1 MALLSHNTALYN
13 TRESCRYG
21 TNPIPV
27 TALYN
32 EDSRKNINQ
41 KLSNNLPT
49 RRSDFFHPQ
58 EPSTLNRTNRVVRQN
73 SSWTSQRWSE
83 PKLYDSMLSVGWNA
97 CILPSINSMT
107 YVDTWHSPFGQSSSL
122 PNLTAVKAPHPY
134 SSFIWNETKQSFGFV
149 YQPNILANKAQL
161 HFGADMNAEYFA
173 GNWKMQPVLSTSRVP
188 DYKTHLEAASRL
200 AGTTST
206 MNKVE
211 EELRLAINTCP
222 QNPYDRAI
230 LASVC
235 YQLGFYSLAVEQYCL
250 ATELQPSFADAYNN
264 MGNAWK
270 ALQRTTEASRCYE
283 AALAWNERHPHAL
296 NNLGNIYRDKGDLDH
311 AAALYSKCLQ
321 VCPTLAAA
329 HCNLGGICR
338 EKHLLKEAVLHFLTA
353 LTYDPHLAAAANGL
367 GVTYRE
373 LNQND
378 EALKAFSLA
387 ASLQPY
393 AAEHFANLG
402 NTLKDLGRL
411 EESVKCHRTAI
422 HLAPHL
428 EDAFSQL
435 AHSMAM
441 LCDWT
446 DRNEILKTIRSYLD
460 RILQLYR
467 TTCIQLLRNVF
478 DGNLKMNI
486 KVRPECDDFQSSKV
500 VYNIVGGL
508 LYGCEEQQ
516 LLSSVISA
524 SNKETIDMLAMQLVQ
539 NLLQLPLPS
548 VQPFHCLIYPV
559 TNEQFRLLG
568 SVYAARAAAN
578 VAFCKVPKL
587 EWIEPQLNYFGGGRL
602 KVGYVSS
609 DFQNH
614 PYGHLTQSIY
624 GFHRSGKSV
633 ECFCY
638 SLSPSDGSHYRKK
651 IENEAEHFRDIS
663 HLTVHEAA
671 SIIANDGIHILINA
685 NGYTKGAKT
694 EIFALRPAPVQV
706 AFMGFAGSLGASYI
720 EYMISDIVA
729 SPPEFVPECHTE
741 VMLYHPHTYFV
752 SDHKQSSPREP
763 RIISK
768 SNSGISGEIILT
780 RESYGLPKS
789 VYEGGDCTVLFANF
803 NQLYKLDP
811 STLNIW
817 CNILKRVPGSKIWL
831 LRFPPAAEARLL
843 AQVSKRHIST
853 DRIIFTDVAPKEEHI
868 ARCGL
873 ADIFLDTPVCNAHTT
888 ATDALWSGL
897 PVVTGP
903 TVRLA
908 SRVAASVLH
917 AAGLDELIARDMNE
931 YQDIAIY
938 LAYNYEKRLAIRKYL
953 IENRDRLPLFDTL
966 RWTRNLEAL
975 FWQAWFHKFHN
986 LPDRIV
992 YGQDVYSS
1000 ASPNWP
1006 LSNCS
1011 QFLKHARN
1019 EGFRIC

>member
-1 MALLSHNTALYN
+1 MALLSHHKALHNTK
-13 TRESCRYG
+13 ESCRYG
-21 TNPIPV
+21 TNTIPV

-32 EDSRKNINQ
+32 EESRKNVLQN
-41 KLSNNLPT
+41 LSN
-49 RRSDFFHPQ
+49 DQ
-58 EPSTLNRTNRVVRQN
+58 EPRSFGVAYTEEPPTLNRCYSVVQEN
-73 SSWTSQRWSE
+73 STQTFQRCFE
-83 PKLYDSMLSVGWNA
+83 PSLFNSILSFGWNPYALPNMDSMSSVDA
-97 CILPSINSMT
+97 
-107 YVDTWHSPFGQSSSL
+107 WHSRLGLSSSHR
-122 PNLTAVKAPHPY
+122 NFTAGNTSYPY
-134 SSFIWNETKQSFGFV
+134 SNYIWNETRRTLGLVHYPDVSADQV
-149 YQPNILANKAQL
+149 QL
-161 HFGADMNAEYFA
+161 HSGANVNTEYSV
-173 GNWKMQPVLSTSRVP
+173 GNWKTHPFLVRSRVS
-188 DYKTHLEAASRL
+188 DYRTHLEVASRL
-200 AGTTST
+200 AGTPTTVS
-206 MNKVE
+206 KVE
-211 EELRLAINTCP
+211 EELRLAINLCP

-235 YQLGFYSLAVEQYCL
+235 YQLGFYSLAVGQYSL
-250 ATELQPSFADAYNN
+250 ATELQPNFADAYNN

-270 ALQRTTEASRCYE
+270 ALQRITEATRCYE

-296 NNLGNIYRDKGDLDH
+296 NNLGNIYRDKGDLDR

-329 HCNLGGICR
+329 HCNLGGVCR
-338 EKHLLKEAVLHFLTA
+338 EKHLFKEAVSHFLMA
-353 LTYDPHLAAAANGL
+353 LTYDPNLAAAANGL

-378 EALKAFSLA
+378 EALRAFSLA

-393 AAEHFANLG
+393 VAEHFANLG
-402 NTLKDLGRL
+402 NTLKDLGHL

-422 HLAPHL
+422 HLSPHL
-428 EDAFSQL
+428 EDAFCQL

-446 DRNEILKTIRSYLD
+446 DRNEVLKTIRSYLE

-467 TTCIQLLRNVF
+467 TSCLQLLRNIL
-478 DGNLKMNI
+478 DGSF
-486 KVRPECDDFQSSKV
+486 KVSLRPECGDFQSSKV
-500 VYNIVGGL
+500 IYNIVGGL

-516 LLSSVISA
+516 LLSSVVNS
-524 SNKETIDMLAMQLVQ
+524 SNKETLDTFAMQLVQ

-559 TNEQFRLLG
+559 TNEHFRLLG
-568 SVYAARAAAN
+568 SAYAARAAAN
-578 VAFCKVPKL
+578 VAFCKMPTPKWKEL
-587 EWIEPQLNYFGGGRL
+587 HLNFLASHRL

-633 ECFCY
+633 ECYCY
-638 SLSPSDGSHYRKK
+638 SLSPSDGSHYRRK
-651 IENEAEHFRDIS
+651 IEQEAEHFRDIS
-663 HLTVHEAA
+663 HLTAQEAA
-671 SIIANDGIHILINA
+671 SVIANDGIHVLINA

-694 EIFALRPAPVQV
+694 EIFALRPASVQV

-729 SPPEFVPECHTE
+729 SPPEFVSECHTE

-763 RIISK
+763 KIISK
-768 SNSGISGEIILT
+768 SANNGVAQEIILT
-780 RESYGLPKS
+780 RETYGLPKS

-811 STLNIW
+811 STLNVW
-817 CNILKRVPGSKIWL
+817 CDILRRVPGSKIWL

-843 AQVSKRHIST
+843 VQFSKRHIST
-853 DRIIFTDVAPKEEHI
+853 DRIVFTDVAPKEEHI

-897 PVVTGP
+897 PVVTVP
-903 TVRLA
+903 TLRLA

-931 YQDIAIY
+931 YQDIAIS
-938 LAYNYEKRLAIRKYL
+938 LACNLEKRLAIRKYL

-986 LPDRIV
+986 LTDRFV
-992 YGQDVYSS
+992 YGQDIYSS
-1000 ASPNWP
+1000 ASTIWP
-1006 LSNCS
+1006 LSNCCHL
-1011 QFLKHARN
+1011 LKHARN
-1019 EGFRIC
+1019 EGFGIC